1 MIYLYKF
8 IRRDLGK
15 INNDHS
21 HLNKRQRKPKKQSRM
36 DNPKTHATL
45 VTRYRTKTNQKQNT
59 ENQKDEQHV
68 PNPGAGEG

>member
-1 MIYLYKF
+1 
-8 IRRDLGK
+8 
-15 INNDHS
+15 
-21 HLNKRQRKPKKQSRM
+21 M